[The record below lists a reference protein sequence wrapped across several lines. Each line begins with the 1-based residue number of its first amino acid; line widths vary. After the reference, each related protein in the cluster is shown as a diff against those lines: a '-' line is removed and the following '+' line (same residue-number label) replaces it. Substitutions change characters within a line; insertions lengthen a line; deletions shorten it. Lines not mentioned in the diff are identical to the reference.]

1 MDMAVPA
8 EYFHGPMFV
17 GLAINICLLGIM
29 TTQTYLYY
37 AKYSSDKKWIK
48 AFVAL
53 LYALNVAN
61 SVSLFIFLYSTLITS
76 FGDFAV
82 LDNLTWCFAVGGLK
96 RKEAI
101 IIVFTLNLLLGDP
114 ILGIS
119 IAAIRESSR
128 LSSNLF
134 RIEILS
140 LTKTMLCFILIT
152 VPAATA
158 AGPGYHLVGVR
169 CGQRVLSFLSFSFIF
184 CNSPYWS
191 NLNRQSRKLGMKRS
205 DIVVDRIIRF
215 TIQTGLFTVV
225 VAILDIIFF
234 LTNKSGMYVKS
245 KGKIT
250 APLYPVKDTYY

>member
-1 MDMAVPA
+1 MDRAVPA
-8 EYFHGPMFV
+8 EYLRANLIVLIISHGPMFV

-53 LYALNVAN
+53 LYALNGIITA
-61 SVSLFIFLYSTLITS
+61 SVQIF
-76 FGDFAV
+76 FA
-82 LDNLTWCFAVGGLK
+82 L
-96 RKEAI
+96 R
-101 IIVFTLNLLLGDP
+101 
-114 ILGIS
+114 
-119 IAAIRESSR
+119 
-128 LSSNLF
+128 
-134 RIEILS
+134 ILS

-158 AGPGYHLVGVR
+158 AVSAFVTTFVVSRQPLFFQACGKVPDIIWLGSGVAA
-169 CGQRVLSFLSFSFIF
+169 GVVISFLLVHFF
-184 CNSPYWS
+184 
-191 NLNRQSRKLGMKRS
+191 RKLGMKRS